1 MERGENSLEHK
12 VLYGILATLCATAL
26 ILGVIIIAKNLNNKS
41 QTAETQ
47 DTTSTETQEFD
58 AEYYQNLANEI
69 ISQDIDFTRGSE
81 AIENAIKAD
90 ELEKSIDSAGFVL
103 NTASS
108 YQMQEVLDEYS
119 EILKTR
125 LIEAGIDP
133 EAEGEG

>member
-26 ILGVIIIAKNLNNKS
+26 ILGIIIIAKNLNNKS
-41 QTAETQ
+41 QTAEIQ